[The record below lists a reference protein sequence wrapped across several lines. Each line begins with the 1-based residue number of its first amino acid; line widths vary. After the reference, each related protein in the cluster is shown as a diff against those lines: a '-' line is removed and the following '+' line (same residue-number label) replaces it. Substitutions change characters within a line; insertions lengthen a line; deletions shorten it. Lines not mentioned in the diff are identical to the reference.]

1 MSFVKV
7 LVLYVKLLIDNQ
19 SEFPQL
25 IMKEMQGVMYNST
38 LSAIETGFNM
48 AFGTIQGVV
57 DHAISP
63 YIGALS
69 VGDFKTIR
77 EHSSALAAQAMH
89 TKVHY

>member
-1 MSFVKV
+1 MKPLMLMFEATNGRVSTMYQMNNVIRQSLGSLRKA
-7 LVLYVKLLIDNQ
+7 IWDNQ

-25 IMKEMQGVMYNST
+25 IMKEMQVYNST

-63 YIGALS
+63 YIGAFS
-69 VGDFKTIR
+69 W
-77 EHSSALAAQAMH
+77 
-89 TKVHY
+89 